1 MVRSQACHIINMND
15 IGENVYQAEK
25 ISKKRSKKGRDEFFV
40 KWKGW
45 STRHST
51 WEPKENI
58 LDQTLIDMFEAG
70 ETNSKRKGRKQKR
83 QRPVW
88 NEPEKTEPA
97 ETPSGSSVVKM
108 EIKKEN
114 KEIDKVDCDV
124 IEEKVETIVDE
135 PEVDTK
141 KKCFPMKNVSLLR
154 RSIGRPRK
162 KVVSQEGKPLVT
174 SNNWN
179 FNEIT
184 VTDVNLHSQNVTFL
198 ECERGGVFI
207 DPYINT

>member
-1 MVRSQACHIINMND
+1 
-15 IGENVYQAEK
+15 
-25 ISKKRSKKGRDEFFV
+25 
-40 KWKGW
+40 
-45 STRHST
+45 
-51 WEPKENI
+51 
-58 LDQTLIDMFEAG
+58 MFEAG